1 MQTHRNIAKRKAL
14 YWQVGAVALL
24 ATAGAAI
31 ALPQIRTFF
40 APAAPNQRTEVTP
53 PPPPKPTDY
62 SKLEIV
68 LAGKGASATGSQVAA
83 APPPPVPDPT
93 AAVPQGPVAE
103 APLTA
108 WEYLG
113 SIITP
118 SKRSALVRVD
128 GQQQIYSIGSTHG
141 DAKLATIE
149 TGFIEVE
156 MGADKEMKKIALKER
171 VLLAPTDPPKHPV
184 PARQP
189 MAMGTGPGGQMNFN
203 APSRG
208 TSPAGTLDNAMADR
222 ARMAALAANE
232 AAARAKQGADV
243 PGMAPLEKMEPG
255 EVEMASKYLSDP
267 SIADDSRG
275 KYMRMLGIGP
285 GASPDAAMS
294 RLKEAG
300 VDLSGDAYK
309 RILQAVQNNS
319 QSKP

>member
-40 APAAPNQRTEVTP
+40 SPSAPIQRTDVTP
-53 PPPPKPTDY
+53 PPPVKPTDY
-62 SKLEIV
+62 SKLEIA
-68 LAGKGASATGSQVAA
+68 LARKGADATGAQVAA
-83 APPPPVPDPT
+83 LPPVQATEVTT
-93 AAVPQGPVAE
+93 AAPQGPVAE
-103 APLTA
+103 TAQTA

-118 SKRSALVRVD
+118 TKRSALVRVD

-156 MGADKEMKKIALKER
+156 MGTDKEMKKIALKER

-208 TSPAGTLDNAMADR
+208 APLATLDNAMADR

-232 AAARAKQGADV
+232 AAARAKQAADA
-243 PGMAPLEKMEPG
+243 PGMTPLDKMEPG

-285 GASPDAAMS
+285 GANPDAAMT

-300 VDLSGDAYK
+300 VDMNGDAYK
-309 RILQAVQNNS
+309 RIMQAVQNNS